1 MTEFNWADYLILILL
16 AIYAYLGYSFGLLR
30 ASLDLARLAVS
41 IIFGLV
47 LYGFLGKILAGV
59 TSIPQGFANAIGFF
73 MILILVQ
80 FIVRAF
86 LKNYFTSNPT
96 IFKTLNQIIAILPGI
111 LSGIILCAFLL
122 TLAIAMPIASYIK
135 DSIFS
140 AKIGKVLV
148 FYSQTS
154 ERNLKKILG
163 RKTYDGLNFLTV
175 DPSSNEKIIL
185 NFRSSGKIDRNA
197 EENMFDLINRERLNA
212 GLPELAYDDKL
223 RDIGR
228 KHCDDMFANRYF
240 SHYNLR
246 ELSPSDR
253 MEEENTIYSK
263 AGENLVLSPNAGLA
277 MEGLMDSPIHKAY
290 ILSLYFGRV
299 GIGIID
305 GGIYGKMFCQEF
317 TD

>member
-1 MTEFNWADYLILILL
+1 MTEFNWVDYLVLILL
-16 AIYAYLGYSFGLLR
+16 AIYAYLGYSFGFLR

-41 IIFGLV
+41 IIFGLI
-47 LYGFLGKILAGV
+47 LYGFLGKILAG
-59 TSIPQGFANAIGFF
+59 TTAFPQGFANAISFF
-73 MILILVQ
+73 AIVITIQ
-80 FIVRAF
+80 FIIRTL
-86 LKNYFTSNPT
+86 LKDYFTSNPT
-96 IFKTLNQIIAILPGI
+96 IFKSLNQIIAILPGV

-122 TLAIAMPIASYIK
+122 TLAIAMPISSYIK

-140 AKIGKVLV
+140 AKVGKALV
-148 FYSQTS
+148 VYSQGA

-163 RKTYDGLNFLTV
+163 RKTYDGLNFLTI

-185 NFRSSGKIDRNA
+185 NFRSSGNIDRNA
-197 EENMFDLINRERLNA
+197 EKNMFYLINRERLKS
-212 GLPELAYDDKL
+212 GLPELVFDDKL

-240 SHYNLR
+240 SHYNLQD
-246 ELSPSDR
+246 LSFSDR
-253 MEEENTIYSK
+253 MEEENIVYTK
-263 AGENLVLSPNAGLA
+263 AGENLVLSPDAGLA
-277 MEGLMDSPIHKAY
+277 MEGLMDSPIHKTY

-299 GIGIID
+299 GVGVIN